1 MSALPLFALAQFP
14 LFILE
19 MHLFYFYIVIVVV
32 VVVLA
37 IVIGCAAG
45 AVRNIDI
52 VCVS

>member
-1 MSALPLFALAQFP
+1 MSALPLFALAQLP

-19 MHLFYFYIVIVVV
+19 ILYIVIV